1 MLQQLSDWPRLLHD
15 QRLCALDDAPCFR
28 ERIVTL
34 ADRYTAALRANGTIS
49 AQRIAAAAQRL
60 RKHCTLMRLEKGGRV
75 LVDQSWAPP
84 KGRLWYTGRFT
95 DVACLLEYAASR
107 GELGPPSSVTA
118 DLLVCGSDGLNAA
131 EARLLDGVP
140 ALTITR
146 HPLCPSCIPVPMFAR
161 GATSDLSTPPSS
173 FSSTPLGKLLSGG
186 APPRHASNR
195 TRGDR
200 SRLDGERSRTG
211 GEQSRHERWQE
222 KKPTA
227 FFRGRDWTCF
237 GMRAS
242 AYAMRAT
249 PLCPNAKSRC
259 ARFYERGYYEGRDA
273 DAPVALTVSDPCYRA
288 RLVNGLRRW
297 PRLFDVASGHGPR
310 FVPVPEAAWEQSTPE
325 PRAVHSSRRIP
336 CTVHH

>member
-1 MLQQLSDWPRLLHD
+1 MHASVLHGINV
-15 QRLCALDDAPCFR
+15 LTAPAHTR
-28 ERIVTL
+28 R
-34 ADRYTAALRANGTIS
+34 AD
-49 AQRIAAAAQRL
+49 AAASL
-60 RKHCTLMRLEKGGRV
+60 T
-75 LVDQSWAPP
+75 SIPAPDEP
-84 KGRLWYTGRFT
+84 Q
-95 DVACLLEYAASR
+95 
-107 GELGPPSSVTA
+107 P
-118 DLLVCGSDGLNAA
+118 
-131 EARLLDGVP
+131 
-140 ALTITR
+140 LT
-146 HPLCPSCIPVPMFAR
+146 C
-161 GATSDLSTPPSS
+161 
-173 FSSTPLGKLLSGG
+173 
-186 APPRHASNR
+186 ASNR

-211 GEQSRHERWQE
+211 GERSHHERWQE

-297 PRLFDVASGHGPR
+297 PRLFDVASGHEPR
-310 FVPVPEAAWEQSTPE
+310 FVPVSEAAWEQSTPE